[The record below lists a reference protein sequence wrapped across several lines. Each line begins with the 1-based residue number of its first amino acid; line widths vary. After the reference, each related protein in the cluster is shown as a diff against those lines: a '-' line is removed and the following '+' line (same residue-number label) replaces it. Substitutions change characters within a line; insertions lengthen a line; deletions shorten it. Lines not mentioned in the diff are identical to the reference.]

1 MSLGDP
7 NSPPATR
14 SAGPTTST
22 VSSPHTPSFCPLPT
36 LNENTYEEKPWATKQ
51 RRRRSLVIDA
61 LSPITIHSPSRI
73 TDDVLP
79 RHGPGAPNAQTRPD
93 RVYYPGQA
101 KSLEGIAVRSFCLG
115 VALALSAVAMT
126 SMLLFTTSPLWR
138 LPFFVAALSTFH
150 FLEFWTTA
158 RYNTS
163 VASIDSFLLT
173 ANWPAYAIAH
183 TAASL
188 ECLLTQ
194 LLFPNRAW
202 APFYSG
208 HILLL
213 LGLVLVF
220 VGQTARSLAM
230 AQAGPSFNHTIQR
243 KKKDDHELVTTGV
256 YSFVRHPA
264 YFGFFYWGIGTQLVL
279 GNPICFVGYVVVLW
293 RFFAA
298 RVRSEEGDLVRFF
311 ADDYAD
317 YRKKVGTGIP
327 FVR

>member
-1 MSLGDP
+1 MDF
-7 NSPPATR
+7 PP
-14 SAGPTTST
+14 
-22 VSSPHTPSFCPLPT
+22 
-36 LNENTYEEKPWATKQ
+36 
-51 RRRRSLVIDA
+51 D
-61 LSPITIHSPSRI
+61 
-73 TDDVLP
+73 
-79 RHGPGAPNAQTRPD
+79 RHGPGAPNGQARPD

-115 VALALSAVAMT
+115 IALALSAVVMT
-126 SMLLFTTSPLWR
+126 STLLFTTSPLWR
-138 LPFFVAALSTFH
+138 LPFFIAALSTFH

-183 TAASL
+183 AAASL

-208 HILLL
+208 HVLLL

-243 KKKDDHELVTTGV
+243 RKKDDHELVTTGV
-256 YSFVRHPA
+256 YSFLRHPA
-264 YFGFFYWGIGTQLVL
+264 YFGFFYWGVGTQLVL
-279 GNPICFVGYVVVLW
+279 GNPICFVGYVVLLW

-298 RVRSEEGDLVRFF
+298 RVKSEEGDLVRFF
-311 ADDYAD
+311 QDDYVD

-327 FVR
+327 LIR